1 MKYTY
6 EFKRQVV
13 NDYLAKRGGVQAL
26 AKAYGIP
33 AKSLVRQW
41 IKAYQEL
48 GDEGLMPSPSK
59 KRYPAEYKQQAVE
72 QYLSTGASLSRMA
85 AELGLKNPATLN
97 RWVRE
102 YQKDG
107 TDAWKGK
114 KRGRPKKNEDHG
126 RISCFH
132 DFSFTKER
140 KIITINRDNKQG
152 YEGEALD

>member
-59 KRYPAEYKQQAVE
+59 K
-72 QYLSTGASLSRMA
+72 
-85 AELGLKNPATLN
+85 
-97 RWVRE
+97 
-102 YQKDG
+102 
-107 TDAWKGK
+107 
-114 KRGRPKKNEDHG
+114 NEDHG
-126 RISCFH
+126 RISCYH